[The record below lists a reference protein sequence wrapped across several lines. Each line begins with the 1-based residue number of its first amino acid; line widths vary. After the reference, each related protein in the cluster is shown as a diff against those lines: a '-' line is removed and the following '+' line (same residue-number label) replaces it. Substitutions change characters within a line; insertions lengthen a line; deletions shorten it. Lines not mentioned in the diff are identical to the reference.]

1 MTGQSMPT
9 NSLAHLR
16 CVGCRGDE
24 PQLEPPVIQKLL
36 PQVPGW
42 KVGQTLDGHPMITKT
57 YKFKDF
63 VGSIDF
69 VNKVKDVAE
78 AEGHHPDLYIRWN
91 KVRLENWTHAI
102 GGLHRNDFILA
113 AKVEQLIV

>member
-1 MTGQSMPT
+1 MTNQ
-9 NSLAHLR
+9 LLHQR
-16 CVGCRGDE
+16 CVPCQGHE
-24 PQLEPPVIQKLL
+24 PQLTDDEIKKLL

-42 KVGQTLDGHPMITKT
+42 ELQRTVDGHPMIAKT

-63 VGSIDF
+63 LGSIDF

-102 GGLHRNDFILA
+102 GGLHQNDFILA
-113 AKVEQLIV
+113 AKVDQLVTK